1 MYILGF
7 GSGNDFGVGI
17 GLAFG
22 GTGR

>member
-22 GTGR
+22 GKGR